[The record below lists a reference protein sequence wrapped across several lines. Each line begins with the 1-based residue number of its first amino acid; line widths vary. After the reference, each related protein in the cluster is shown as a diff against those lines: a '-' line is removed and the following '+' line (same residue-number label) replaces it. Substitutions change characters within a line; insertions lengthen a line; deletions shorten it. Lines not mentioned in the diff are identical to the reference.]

1 MQPTDASSRAA
12 SGTTRLIWSLS
23 WPQLLMM
30 VFHFLIGF
38 VDVWGAGQIDYRVQ
52 AALGI
57 ITQSLFFFLV
67 IATAVAGG
75 GVAAISQS
83 LGAGRTLRAER
94 YVGLCLSVAVVF
106 GLIFTLLGLPARGL
120 FVRLLQ
126 VPEDIAELTG
136 YVLTVFLYALP
147 PYYMLIMQNA
157 VFRARKQVMV
167 PLYTMILVTLVNTLG
182 DLGLGLGWFGL
193 PKLGVRGIVWST
205 FSSIVLGAAYGLV
218 MLRLDGTLRRQIF
231 APWCW
236 VKKATPYLFKVAWP
250 AGLMQVVWH
259 SGYLV
264 LFAITASLP
273 VGSVDALAGMAA
285 GSRVESLL
293 FLPAFALNLTASILV
308 GHFLGAGKPEEAR
321 RVGLRILAIGLVG
334 ICLVTLALWPVLDPV
349 AAFIAPRPEVKA
361 QALDYLTWNML
372 AIPFT
377 LTTMILAGALAG
389 AGATLYNLVGMGTG
403 TWLVR
408 LPLAWLLGHVLLQRS
423 TGVWMAMLASQAC
436 QAAILYYIFTR
447 RNWQRFA
454 MSKTRNGTAT

>member
-1 MQPTDASSRAA
+1 MQFTPSQS
-12 SGTTRLIWSLS
+12 TTRLIWSLS
-23 WPQLLMM
+23 WPQMLMM

-38 VDVWGAGQIDYRVQ
+38 VDVWVAGQIDHRLQ
-52 AALGI
+52 ASLGI

-83 LGAGRTLRAER
+83 LGAGRKLRAER
-94 YVGLCLSVAVVF
+94 YIGLCLQVAVVF
-106 GLIFTLLGLPARGL
+106 GLIFPLVGLPAKGL

-126 VPEDIAELTG
+126 VPQDIAPLTE
-136 YVLTVFLYALP
+136 YVLEVFLYTLP
-147 PYYMLIMQNA
+147 PYYMLIVQNA
-157 VFRARKQVMV
+157 VFRSRQKVMV
-167 PLYTMILVTLVNTLG
+167 PLYAMILVTVVNTLG
-182 DLGLGLGWFGL
+182 DLGFGLGWFGL
-193 PKLGVRGIVWST
+193 PRLGVKGVVWAT
-205 FSSIVLGAAYGLV
+205 FWSISLGALFGLF

-231 APWCW
+231 APWRW
-236 VKKATPYLFKVAWP
+236 VRCAYPYLFKVAWP
-250 AGLMQVVWH
+250 AGLMQIVWH

-273 VGSVDALAGMAA
+273 EGSVMALAGMAA
-285 GSRVESLL
+285 GTRIESIL

-308 GHFLGAGKPEEAR
+308 GHFLGAGRPEEAR
-321 RVGLRILAIGLVG
+321 RVGLRILGIGLVG
-334 ICLVTLALWPVLDPV
+334 ISAVTLLLWAVLDPMTG
-349 AAFIAPRPEVKA
+349 FLAPNPEVKA

-377 LTTMILAGALAG
+377 LTTMILAGALGG
-389 AGATLYNLVGMGTG
+389 AGATLYNLLGTGTG

-408 LPLAWLLGHVLLQRS
+408 LPLAYVLGHLVLGRA
-423 TGVWMAMLASQAC
+423 TGVWMSMLASQAC

-454 MSKTRNGTAT
+454 MHKPRNGHSQ

>member
-1 MQPTDASSRAA
+1 MQPQANPS
-12 SGTTRLIWSLS
+12 TTRLIWRLS
-23 WPQLLMM
+23 WPQLIMM
-30 VFHFLIGF
+30 IFHFLLGF
-38 VDVWGAGQIDYRVQ
+38 VDVWVAGQIDYRVQ

-57 ITQSLFFFLV
+57 ITQSLFFFLI

-83 LGAGRTLRAER
+83 LGAGKKLRAER
-94 YVGLCLSVAVVF
+94 YVGLCLSIAVVF
-106 GLIFTLLGLPARGL
+106 GLLFPLIGLPARTL

-126 VPEDIAELTG
+126 VPEDIAGLTT

-157 VFRARKQVMV
+157 VFRARQQVMV
-167 PLYTMILVTLVNTLG
+167 PLYTMIIVTLVNTTG

-193 PKLGVRGIVWST
+193 PRLGVTGVVWST
-205 FSSIVLGAAYGLV
+205 FTSITLGATYGLV

-231 APWCW
+231 APWRW
-236 VKKATPYLFKVAWP
+236 IKRAWGYLFKVAWP
-250 AGLMQVVWH
+250 AGVMQVVWH

-273 VGSVDALAGMAA
+273 TGSVDALAGMAA
-285 GSRVESLL
+285 GARVESLL
-293 FLPAFALNLTASILV
+293 FLPAFALNLTAGILV
-308 GHFLGAGKPEEAR
+308 GNFLGAGKPEEAR
-321 RVGLRILAIGLVG
+321 RVGLRILYIGLAG
-334 ICLVTLALWPVLDPV
+334 ISVVTLALWGVLDPV
-349 AAFIAPRPEVKA
+349 AGFIAPRPEVKA

-377 LTTMILAGALAG
+377 LTSMILAGAMAG
-389 AGATLYNLVGMGTG
+389 AGATVYNLVGMGTG

-408 LPLAWLLGHVLLQRS
+408 LPLAWILGHVILQRA
-423 TGVWMAMLASQAC
+423 TGVWVAMLASQAC
-436 QAAILYYIFTR
+436 QSAILYYIFTR

-454 MSKTRNGTAT
+454 MSKTRNGSHPE

>member
-1 MQPTDASSRAA
+1 MQTLAA
-12 SGTTRLIWSLS
+12 PSTTRLIWTLS
-23 WPQLLMM
+23 WPQVLMM

-38 VDVWGAGQIDYRVQ
+38 VDVWVAGQIDHRLQ

-83 LGAGRTLRAER
+83 LGAGRKLRAER
-94 YVGLCLSVAVVF
+94 YIGLCLQVAVVF
-106 GLIFTLLGLPARGL
+106 GLVFPLAGLPAKGL

-126 VPEDIAELTG
+126 VPQDIAPLTE
-136 YVLTVFLYALP
+136 YVLEVFLFTLP
-147 PYYMLIMQNA
+147 PYYMLIVQNA
-157 VFRARKQVMV
+157 VFRSRQKVMV
-167 PLYTMILVTLVNTLG
+167 PLYAMILVTLVNTLG

-193 PKLGVRGIVWST
+193 PRLGVTGVVWST
-205 FSSIVLGAAYGLV
+205 FASISLGALYGLY
-218 MLRLDGTLRRQIF
+218 MLHRDGTLRRQIF
-231 APWCW
+231 APWRW
-236 VKKATPYLFKVAWP
+236 VRCAYPYLFKVAWP

-273 VGSVDALAGMAA
+273 EGSVVALAGMAA
-285 GSRVESLL
+285 GTRIESLL

-308 GHFLGAGKPEEAR
+308 GHLLGEGKPEEAR
-321 RVGLRILAIGLVG
+321 RIGLRILHIGLVG
-334 ICLVTLALWPVLDPV
+334 IITVTLLLWTVLDPV
-349 AAFIAPRPEVKA
+349 AGFLAPNAEVKA

-377 LTTMILAGALAG
+377 LTTMILAGALGG
-389 AGATLYNLVGMGTG
+389 AGATLYNLLGMGTG

-408 LPLAWLLGHVLLQRS
+408 LPLAYILGHLVLGRA
-423 TGVWMAMLASQAC
+423 TGVWISMLASQAC

-447 RNWQRFA
+447 RDWQRFA
-454 MSKTRNGTAT
+454 MSGKRNGNST